1 MFLRAAEILNSA
13 GMEVKVVTSQT
24 ALSDLSSGKLS
35 IWAAAW
41 SSTIDPDM
49 YQIYHMDSQ
58 ASSTSNWG
66 YKQIKAGKNT
76 EAYSDE
82 YALVVKLSELIDA
95 GRSTTD
101 QDTRKEIYKQALNL
115 VMDLA
120 VEMPTYQRKDMSAY
134 NKDVLD
140 ESTMTPESERSPY
153 NGLLSR
159 IWDLSYN

>member
-1 MFLRAAEILNSA
+1 
-13 GMEVKVVTSQT
+13 
-24 ALSDLSSGKLS
+24 
-35 IWAAAW
+35 
-41 SSTIDPDM
+41 M
-49 YQIYHMDSQ
+49 YQVYHMDSQ

-82 YALVVKLSELIDA
+82 YEIITELSELIDK

-101 QDTRKEIYKQALNL
+101 QSKRKEIYAEALDK
-115 VMDLA
+115 VMELA

-134 NKDVLD
+134 NKTVLK
-140 ESTMTPESERSPY
+140 ESSMTPESERSPY

-159 IWDLSYN
+159 IWELTYN

>member
-1 MFLRAAEILNSA
+1 MFLKAADILRKA

-24 ALSDLSSGKLS
+24 ALSDLSSGKLA

-41 SSTIDPDM
+41 SSTVDPDM
-49 YQIYHMDSQ
+49 YQVYHMDSQ

-82 YALVVKLSELIDA
+82 YEIITELSELIDK

-101 QDTRKEIYKQALNL
+101 QSKRKEIYAEALDK
-115 VMDLA
+115 VMELA

-134 NKDVLD
+134 NKTVLK
-140 ESTMTPESERSPY
+140 ESSMTPESERSPY

-159 IWDLSYN
+159 IWELTYN